1 HLLDVID
8 QGLALQRTIA
18 DAGSGLRAGHQAA
31 FGEAIPCHGDVF
43 HIQHQCQGI
52 ANSLTRQAMGA
63 TTRRQELEQKMVIAK
78 QKGQGNRISKKLT
91 LAHQQETIA
100 ITLA

>member
-1 HLLDVID
+1 
-8 QGLALQRTIA
+8 
-18 DAGSGLRAGHQAA
+18 
-31 FGEAIPCHGDVF
+31 
-43 HIQHQCQGI
+43 
-52 ANSLTRQAMGA
+52 MGA

-100 ITLA
+100 ITLAQDVKTLIQWLNDDVWNWLAQT